1 MGLPCNF
8 DGMKRGL
15 KGKLFRLAQNKALK
29 SASAFF
35 RNLPI
40 NIKLMAGY
48 SFVFIITGLFGS
60 LILYFSMRD
69 TIETNI
75 ESELKNTTI
84 TILNMVHT
92 SAQNAIRNYLRAVA
106 ETNLILL
113 QDLYEKQR
121 RGVLTEEQARASARQ
136 IMAGQKIGKSGY
148 LYCANS
154 QGVAVM
160 HPNPGVAGRSFLDR
174 DFIKEQIRR
183 REGYLEYDWKNPG
196 ETEEHP
202 KALYMLYFQPWD
214 WIISVSVYRDEFKD
228 LVNVSDF
235 RKNIL
240 SLKFRQNGYS
250 FVLDGSGNVII
261 HPKLKSGQP
270 DNYDEEDIKV
280 IRDIIIKKSG
290 KLTYTWKNPDEKLR
304 QEKLVIF
311 NHIPEFDWFV
321 ASSCYLDEVYAPLD
335 SLRNIVLAIA
345 VGTLIL
351 AFPITLVISASITRP
366 LRTLMDRFRAGAAGD
381 MSVRMD
387 IGSRDEIGH
396 LAGYFNDFM
405 DKLALSQRLE
415 QEILDISQREHQRIG
430 RNLHDDL
437 GPHLIG
443 VDFLTC
449 VLEQKLRVKNAAEI
463 ADAAKIRELVGDAIH
478 KLRRLARGLCP
489 VDLGDQGL
497 DASLGELAGY
507 IEDVYGISCRL
518 QCEDP
523 VRISDQAVATH
534 IYYIAHEALHNAVKH
549 ACAKNIRIFLFCRHP
564 NLLMEIEDDG
574 RGLPETVRGSGMGL
588 RIMQYR
594 ARRIN
599 AALSINGK
607 PGGGTLITL
616 EIAGSID
623 GDDSWPILKKAKY

>member
-1 MGLPCNF
+1 
-8 DGMKRGL
+8 MKSGQQ
-15 KGKLFRLAQNKALK
+15 GKLLMVAQNRILK
-29 SASAFF
+29 VASAFF

-48 SFVFIITGLFGS
+48 SSVFIITGLFGS

-84 TILNMVHT
+84 TILNMVHA

-106 ETNLILL
+106 ETNLVLL
-113 QDLYEKQR
+113 QDLYEKQQH
-121 RGVLTEEQARASARQ
+121 GILSEEQARSSARQ
-136 IMAGQKIGKSGY
+136 IMVGQKIGKSGY
-148 LYCANS
+148 LYCTNS

-202 KALYMLYFQPWD
+202 KALYMLYFEPWD

-235 RKNIL
+235 RQNIL
-240 SLKFRQNGYS
+240 SLKFRRNGYS
-250 FVLDGSGNVII
+250 FVLDGGGNVII
-261 HPKLKSGQP
+261 HPKLKTGQP
-270 DNYDEEDIKV
+270 DGYDEEDIKV
-280 IRDIIIKKSG
+280 IRDIIRKKSG
-290 KLTYTWKNPDEKLR
+290 KLTYTWKNPDEKQR

-321 ASSCYLDEVYAPLD
+321 ASSCYLEDVYAPLN
-335 SLRNIVLAIA
+335 SLRNIVFAIVA
-345 VGTLIL
+345 GTLLLVI
-351 AFPITLVISASITRP
+351 PITLLISASITRP
-366 LRTLMDRFRAGAAGD
+366 LRTLMDRFSAGAAGD

-387 IGSRDEIGH
+387 MDTRDEIGH
-396 LAGYFNDFM
+396 LAGYFNEFM
-405 DKLALSQRLE
+405 DKLALSQSLE
-415 QEILDISQREHQRIG
+415 QEILDISQREHQKIG
-430 RNLHDDL
+430 RDLHDDL

-443 VDFLTC
+443 VDVLTC
-449 VLEQKLRVKNAAEI
+449 VLEQKLRARNAAETS
-463 ADAAKIRELVGDAIH
+463 DAAKIRELVADAIH

-507 IEDVYGISCRL
+507 IEDVFGISCRL
-518 QCEDP
+518 QCDDP
-523 VRISDQAVATH
+523 VRISDQTVATH

-549 ACAKNIRIFLFCRHP
+549 AGAKNIRIFLFFRHS
-564 NLLMEIEDDG
+564 NLLLEIEDDG
-574 RGLPETVRGSGMGL
+574 CGLPASVRSDCMGL

-594 ARRIN
+594 AHRIN

-607 PGGGTLITL
+607 PGGGTAITL
-616 EIAGSID
+616 EIAGIQQQQ
-623 GDDSWPILKKAKY
+623 G